1 MNTLASILEKWH
13 STHTRHVAIRCLK
26 KMMKGHAECE
36 QAVLFATNVATE
48 YEQIRRTQKNK
59 LSPNQV
65 MELVNKYDKELSPY
79 AYAVTHSTLAKLWSY
94 GHEFTT
100 LITEYYKSKAENLN
114 VQPEH
119 S

>member
-1 MNTLASILEKWH
+1 MNTLASVLEKWH

-26 KMMKGHAECE
+26 RMMKGHAECE

-59 LSPNQV
+59 LSPNQT

-79 AYAVTHSTLAKLWSY
+79 AYAVAHSTLAKLWRY
-94 GHEFTT
+94 GPELTN
-100 LITEYYKSKAENLN
+100 LITEYYQKEIQNLN
-114 VQPEH
+114 TEH